1 MNLKQKLHCCYIVVK
16 ICNKAK
22 SRILQPKLVF
32 HPQPEDCYF
41 PSSFFW
47 GGGGGVLN
55 MLSLFSFPA
64 RFGGEIARS
73 TNIEYVAI
81 KTESYKDDNYLLI
94 IGF

>member
-1 MNLKQKLHCCYIVVK
+1 
-16 ICNKAK
+16 
-22 SRILQPKLVF
+22 
-32 HPQPEDCYF
+32 
-41 PSSFFW
+41 
-47 GGGGGVLN
+47 